1 MTLPPLPQRHLLPV
15 EAAEA
20 LDTLYGAVRKE
31 QDSNNVKTTQAVAD
45 AAAKMEQTRSEAL
58 KLGPVDKRFISL
70 TTANPRTPTTEE
82 WQAAGGHDSR
92 IIGAKLTPLG
102 AVQLIWYNGAAGWW
116 ELYGSPTYTSAQ
128 AARTGVDAALYGVR
142 EDAPVQT
149 LMDAIA
155 ATPDGGDLICPRVTL
170 KHAVRTNMWIL
181 NRRNLTIRGNGLRVV
196 ADANM
201 PDEIGTYDTAH
212 PDWGNPYTGGFKIA
226 YSENVFIHEI
236 EYDGRLDVRKPA
248 PSDDSGSGPRSAW
261 NILDRSVNVQL
272 IDCKGMRGMMDG
284 VCVGPVEKMFLLK
297 QGISDYGDVVPERD
311 FPRNCLLKN
320 FVAEYNYRQG
330 MSGVGHFDL
339 TIDAGRYAFTG
350 RLPDGPDGHK
360 KWTLPCAGI
369 CLEAFFVFGWLN
381 VRTKI
386 INRPEITENRGIGL
400 LIENGTRHS
409 QIDVWSHHNWG
420 EGVVENGGSG
430 TMDNYVDGIFEYN
443 CNNPASDAWRNA
455 EVARSGVRPTQRGV
469 IRANR
474 RNGGLTITQPCLDPD
489 VQGVNITA
497 TDPRPG
503 ERCGNVL
510 IATGGETAIDTTTGT
525 YYGYVPGTTT
535 DEQIKKPV
543 PQSGGIIMGNTVV
556 NGTWEDDYLA
566 AFEVNAPGAR
576 VIGNEARKTVSAD
589 LGSKRGVYI
598 GAAAY
603 ASGNSGIG
611 YPIPLRSNAPGEHL
625 ERLPAPYFAINKMDN
640 VALSSYTAADYAKK
654 VTLLSDD
661 PDVLRYEVEW
671 TVAYDAVDAGRIA
684 QFDVLPTNTGGR
696 KWQAVSVQA
705 RNGDAG
711 GPVAAWRQNDAA
723 LISITVPRN
732 VLSVITVTAVVEVR
746 RG

>member
-1 MTLPPLPQRHLLPV
+1 MTLPKRKLLPI
-15 EAAEA
+15 EA
-20 LDTLYGAVRKE
+20 LAPLDALYRLIQNQQAANNTLI
-31 QDSNNVKTTQAVAD
+31 QQAVTNMTAEV
-45 AAAKMEQTRSEAL
+45 EQARAEAL
-58 KLGPVDKRFISL
+58 KLGVVDPRFISL
-70 TTANPRTPTTEE
+70 TTANPRLPTVEE

-92 IIGAKLTPLG
+92 IIGSRLTPLG

-116 ELYGSPTYTSAQ
+116 EAYGTPTYTSAQ

-155 ATPDGGDLICPRVTL
+155 ATPDGGELICPRVTL
-170 KHAVRTNMWIL
+170 KHATRTNMWIL
-181 NRRNLTIRGNGLRVV
+181 NRRNLTIKGNGLRVE

-212 PDWGNPYTGGFKIA
+212 PDYGNPYTGGFKIA
-226 YSENVFIHEI
+226 YSKNVFIHEI
-236 EYDGRLDVRKPA
+236 EYDGRLDIRKPHH
-248 PSDDSGSGPRSAW
+248 SDLSGSGPRSAW
-261 NILDRSVNVQL
+261 NILDRCVNVQL
-272 IDCKGMRGMMDG
+272 IDCKGTRAMMDG
-284 VCVGPVEKMFLLK
+284 VCVGGTEKIFLLK
-297 QGISDYGDVVPERD
+297 QGIPDYGDVVPERD

-369 CLEAFFVFGWLN
+369 CLEAFFYFGWLN
-381 VRTKI
+381 LRTKI

-400 LIENGTRHS
+400 LIENGTRQS

-420 EGVVENGGSG
+420 EGCVENGASG
-430 TMDNYVDGIFEYN
+430 TMDNYVDGVFEYN
-443 CNNPASDAWRNA
+443 CNNPAPDAWHNA
-455 EVARSGVRPTQRGV
+455 EVARSGVRPVQRGI

-474 RNGGLTITQPCLDPD
+474 RNGGLVMGNCLDPD
-489 VQGVNITA
+489 VQGVHVTA

-503 ERCGNVL
+503 EQCGRVS
-510 IATGGETAIDTTTGT
+510 IKTGGETNMNTDTGVFN
-525 YYGYVPGTTT
+525 GWKPGTEEHIMT
-535 DEQIKKPV
+535 PV

-556 NGTWEDDYLA
+556 NGTWGDDYLP

-589 LGSKRGVYI
+589 LGSKRGVVI
-598 GAAAY
+598 TAAAY
-603 ASGNSGIG
+603 ANGNSGPG
-611 YPIPLRSNAPGEHL
+611 YARPVVSNAPGEHL
-625 ERLPAPYFAINKMDN
+625 ERLPAPHFTINKMDS
-640 VALSSYTAADYAKK
+640 VALSGYTAADYLKR

-661 PDVLRYEVEW
+661 PDVQRYEVQW
-671 TVAYDAVDAGRIA
+671 TVVYDAVDADRLA
-684 QFDVLPTNTGGR
+684 QFDLIPTSTGGR
-696 KWQAVSVQA
+696 KWRAVSVQA
-705 RNGDAG
+705 RRGDDG
-711 GPVAAWRQNDAA
+711 GPVAAWRQNEAA

-732 VLSVITVTAVVEVR
+732 VLAVITVTVVVEVR
-746 RG
+746 RA